1 MGDSID
7 NPLALDRQHFA
18 TAIKKAAEVYQ
29 CDHFIVVGRGSLSV
43 SMPDAP
49 AVMRTTSDI
58 DLFSTFDK
66 ERVDAWAAA
75 DASIGAG
82 SEFFDQHGFYI
93 ERVGEWTL
101 MDQPEGW
108 QDRAIKLNIE
118 GIDVLVLHSLDLAY
132 NKLEAGRDKDINFI
146 AEGLRCGVSQLDALE
161 DFIRNGAKEDLRLDM
176 MLANL
181 QKAQALVLT
190 TLSS

>member
-1 MGDSID
+1 MGESID

-18 TAIKKAAEVYQ
+18 TAIKKAAEIYQ

-43 SMPDAP
+43 SLPDAP

-58 DLFSTFDK
+58 DLFSTFD
-66 ERVDAWAAA
+66 EARVDAWAAA
-75 DASIGAG
+75 DASVGAG
-82 SEFFDQHGFYI
+82 SEFFDQYGFYI

-108 QDRAIKLNIE
+108 QDRAIKLNVE

-132 NKLEAGRDKDINFI
+132 NKLEAGRDKDIEFI
-146 AEGLRCGVSQLDALE
+146 AEGLSYGVYQLEIIEA
-161 DFIRNGAKEDLRLDM
+161 FIRKGAKEDWRLDM
-176 MLANL
+176 LLTNL
-181 QKAQALVLT
+181 QRARKLAGGELP
-190 TLSS
+190 